1 MSVNAKEAILLAAK
15 KIAQSQ
21 GYNGLNFR
29 DLAQAVGI
37 KAVLGGRRARAR
49 DDRI

>member
-1 MSVNAKEAILLAAK
+1 MSVNTRESILQAAR

-29 DLAQAVGI
+29 DLAQDVGI
-37 KAVLGGRRARAR
+37 KAA
-49 DDRI
+49 